1 MGLRGALARIASGA
15 SIPIH
20 VVTGFGARD
29 AVQELRLDP
38 RVRFTE
44 SPRAAELLLVA
55 GSIPDA
61 LAQAVMRL
69 HDSLPHPRR
78 TIFWT
83 MDGAKVDALA
93 ARFAAPVLVGEAVLG
108 AALDAHRALLTHPAT
123 SEGPLLPDEDP
134 APWRGLGPYGQGG
147 AGMTGG
153 TPFGRPM
160 AELAPDRDGLRL
172 DALPVTVGPL
182 FSAWP
187 AGLRAGIRFAGDV
200 VLDEASLELVL
211 ETPEAAVWRPTL
223 RPFLRALE
231 GPVPIA
237 ELELARARDH
247 LRWTAEALRVH
258 GLGALGLRAI
268 RMAQTVRPGDG
279 QLVRRLTRRIERTL
293 VLRWAAGRV
302 GTLDPALLEGLAAG
316 PVARA
321 AGLMEDARLDD
332 PAYRSLGFEPLFGTA
347 GDAAARWRVR
357 LAEAERSLGLAA
369 RAGQRRTTLEGR
381 VEGPRGLLQ
390 AGDAPADR
398 LMALAARAIEGLE
411 WGDAVTTLVSLDLDP
426 EEAAAARLAARPAA
440 IAA

>member
-1 MGLRGALARIASGA
+1 MGLRQALARIASGA
-15 SIPIH
+15 PIPIH
-20 VVTGFGARD
+20 VVTGLGARD
-29 AVQELRLDP
+29 AVQDLRLDP

-61 LAQAVMRL
+61 LAEAVLRL
-69 HDSLPHPRR
+69 HDALPHPRR

-83 MDGAKVDALA
+83 MEGAQVDALA
-93 ARFAAPVLVGEAVLG
+93 ARFAGPVLAGEDVLG
-108 AALDAHRALLTHPAT
+108 AVVATHRALLSDPAT
-123 SEGPLLPDEDP
+123 TERPLLPNEEP

-153 TPFGRPM
+153 TPYGRPM
-160 AELAPDRDGLRL
+160 AELAADRDGLRL
-172 DALPVTVGPL
+172 DALPVTVGPF

-187 AGLRAGIRFAGDV
+187 AGLRAAMGFAGDV
-200 VLDEASLELVL
+200 VLDEASLDLVL
-211 ETPEAAVWRPTL
+211 ERPGTTVWRPTL

-231 GPVPIA
+231 GPVPVA

-258 GLGALGLRAI
+258 GLEALGLRAI
-268 RMAQTVRPGDG
+268 RMAQVVRPGDG
-279 QLVRRLTRRIERTL
+279 QLVSRFTRRIERTL

-302 GTLDPALLEGLAAG
+302 GPLDAAPLQGLAAG

-321 AGLMEDARLDD
+321 AGLLEDARLDD
-332 PAYRSLGFEPLFGTA
+332 PAYLSLGFEPLLERA

-390 AGDAPADR
+390 AGDAPSDR
-398 LMALAARAIEGLE
+398 LMPLAARAIAGLE
-411 WGDAVTTLVSLDLDP
+411 WGDAVTTLISLDLDP
-426 EEAAAARLAARPAA
+426 EEASAVQLSARPAA
-440 IAA
+440 VAA